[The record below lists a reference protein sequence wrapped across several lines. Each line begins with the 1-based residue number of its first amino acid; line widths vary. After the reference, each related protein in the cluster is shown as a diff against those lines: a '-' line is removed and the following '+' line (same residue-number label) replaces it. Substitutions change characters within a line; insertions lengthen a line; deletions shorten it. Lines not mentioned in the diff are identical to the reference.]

1 MLGFTNNSSKPS
13 VMSRKWMMGIEP
25 SVLDIQTA
33 DLYVPYRLDPC
44 SGELAWMIHSR
55 MLWMPNTRKEARRL
69 TP

>member
-1 MLGFTNNSSKPS
+1 
-13 VMSRKWMMGIEP
+13 MMGIEP

-33 DLYVPYRLDPC
+33 DLYVPYRIDPC
-44 SGELAWMIHSR
+44 RGELAWMIHPR